1 MARLGDL
8 ASVIRS
14 KNAGPFQVTIDIM
27 FADASEYRRTLESP
41 RFTSAEIARR
51 YGIAEEDVALIPF
64 ERVRAIK
71 ITIPRRWG
79 SRGSGSA
86 GDRDVYGA
94 QQHGPLVDLEI
105 D

>member
-1 MARLGDL
+1 MPKLGDL

-27 FADASEYRRTLESP
+27 FANAADYRRVLDAST
-41 RFTSAEIARR
+41 FTAAEVARR
-51 YGIAEEDVALIPF
+51 YHIAERDVAVIAF
-64 ERVRAIK
+64 ERVHAVK

-79 SRGSGSA
+79 TRGSGSA

-105 D
+105 A

>member
-1 MARLGDL
+1 MPRLGDL

-27 FADASEYRRTLESP
+27 FASADDYQRTLNSP
-41 RFTSAEIARR
+41 HFTSAEIARR
-51 YGIAEEDVALIPF
+51 YRIAENHVALIPF
-64 ERVRAIK
+64 ARVHAIK

-79 SRGSGSA
+79 SRGSGSS

>member
-1 MARLGDL
+1 MAKLGDL

-14 KNAGPFQVTIDIM
+14 KNAGPFQITIDVM
-27 FADASEYRRTLESP
+27 FANAGDYRRVLKADALTA
-41 RFTSAEIARR
+41 AEVAKR
-51 YGIAEEDVALIPF
+51 YRIEEREVAVIPF
-64 ERVRAIK
+64 DRVFAIK

-105 D
+105 Q

>member
-14 KNAGPFQVTIDIM
+14 KNAGPFQITIDIM
-27 FADASEYRRTLESP
+27 FADAALLRRVLASP
-41 RFTSAEIARR
+41 RFCTQEIARR
-51 YGIAEEDVALIPF
+51 YGIAPEHVAVIAF
-64 ERVRAIK
+64 ERVHAVK
-71 ITIPRRWG
+71 ITLPRRWG
-79 SRGSGSA
+79 SRGSGSP

>member
-1 MARLGDL
+1 MAKLGDL
-8 ASVIRS
+8 ASVMRS
-14 KNAGPFQVTIDIM
+14 KNAGPFQVTIDVM
-27 FADASEYRRTLESP
+27 FANAADYQRVLGSSS
-41 RFTSAEIARR
+41 FTAAEVARR
-51 YGIAEEDVALIPF
+51 YRIDESDVSVIPF
-64 ERVRAIK
+64 ERVHAIK

-105 D
+105 G

>member
-41 RFTSAEIARR
+41 LATSTRT
-51 YGIAEEDVALIPF
+51 V
-64 ERVRAIK
+64 
-71 ITIPRRWG
+71 
-79 SRGSGSA
+79 
-86 GDRDVYGA
+86 
-94 QQHGPLVDLEI
+94 
-105 D
+105 

>member
-1 MARLGDL
+1 MTTLGEL

-14 KNAGPFQVTIDIM
+14 KNAGPFQVTIDVM
-27 FADASEYRRTLESP
+27 FATADDYRRTLKSKQ
-41 RFTSAEIARR
+41 FTQAEIARR
-51 YGIAEEDVALIPF
+51 FQIKEGDVALIPF
-64 ERVRAIK
+64 ERVLAFK

-94 QQHGPLVDLEI
+94 QQHGPLVDLPI

>member
-1 MARLGDL
+1 MSRLGDL

-27 FADASEYRRTLESP
+27 FGNADDYHRVLRSGAFSA
-41 RFTSAEIARR
+41 AEIARR
-51 YGIAEEDVALIPF
+51 YRIAESEVAVIAF
-64 ERVRAIK
+64 ERVHAIK

-79 SRGSGSA
+79 ARGSGSA

-94 QQHGPLVDLEI
+94 QQHGPIVDLEI
-105 D
+105 A

>member
-1 MARLGDL
+1 MAKLGDL

-27 FADASEYRRTLESP
+27 FANAADYRRVLKAGA
-41 RFTSAEIARR
+41 FTAAEVAKR
-51 YGIAEEDVALIPF
+51 YRISERDVAVIPF
-64 ERVRAIK
+64 ERVHAVK

-105 D
+105 A

>member
-14 KNAGPFQVTIDIM
+14 KNAGPFQVTIDLM
-27 FADASEYRRTLESP
+27 FADARYYRRVLESTS
-41 RFTSAEIARR
+41 FTPAEIARR
-51 YGIAEEDVALIPF
+51 YRVEEGDVAVIPF
-64 ERVRAIK
+64 ERVHAIK

-105 D
+105 A

>member
-1 MARLGDL
+1 MAKLGDL

-27 FADASEYRRTLESP
+27 FTSPADYTRVLRAMT
-41 RFTSAEIARR
+41 FNAAEVAKR
-51 YGIAEEDVALIPF
+51 YQITEREVAVIPF
-64 ERVRAIK
+64 DRVNAIK

-105 D
+105 T

>member
-1 MARLGDL
+1 MTRLGDL

-27 FADASEYRRTLESP
+27 FSNAADYRRALDSKS
-41 RFTSAEIARR
+41 FTAAEVARR
-51 YGIAEEDVALIPF
+51 YRIEEGAVAVIPF
-64 ERVRAIK
+64 ERVHAIK

-105 D
+105 G

>member
-27 FADASEYRRTLESP
+27 FATAEDYRRVLHS
-41 RFTSAEIARR
+41 RAFTVAEVAKR
-51 YGIAEEDVALIPF
+51 YRIAESDVAVIPF
-64 ERVRAIK
+64 ERVHAIK
-71 ITIPRRWG
+71 ITIPRRWS

-105 D
+105 A